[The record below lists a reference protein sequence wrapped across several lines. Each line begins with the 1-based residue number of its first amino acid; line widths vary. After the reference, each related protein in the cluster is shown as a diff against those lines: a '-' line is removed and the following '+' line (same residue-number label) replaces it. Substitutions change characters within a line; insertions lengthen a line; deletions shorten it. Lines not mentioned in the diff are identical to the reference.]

1 MSRKTIMITLVLVF
15 LMTSLGFGAQGQD
28 NPLIEQTILLTF
40 VPNIQFSPV
49 YVTIEKGYFA
59 EAGIQISDIEYLDEP
74 DIANLVAENRYRFG
88 VISGEQVIMAR
99 SAQRDLV
106 FVYEWF
112 QQFPVGI
119 VTPVNTGI
127 ESVADLVGHKVG
139 VPGRFGASYSGLS
152 ALLSAN
158 GLTEDDI
165 QLETI
170 GFTAPETVCVGYETD
185 YAQGVEASVVYIS
198 NEPFQI
204 EQNCTEVRVFPV
216 AEAVDM
222 VSNGLVTNAETIA
235 NDPALV
241 QAMVSAYDRGLRD
254 VINNPAEAYLLSAA
268 YVESLPLEDDL
279 KAALEIAASEQAAF
293 LATEPDREAIA
304 ESRIA
309 LWDNLTAQFD
319 MERLV
324 NLRVL
329 LDSIALWDADIPGL
343 TDPDSW
349 EVTQSV
355 LEQLE
360 FLSSPLTDL
369 SAAYTND
376 FVASDW
382 RPGRELSG
390 VGTTG
395 DAQPDCSL

>member
-15 LMTSLGFGAQGQD
+15 LVAGSGLSVQGQD
-28 NPLIEQTILLTF
+28 DAQIDQAILLTF

-59 EAGIQISDIEYLDEP
+59 EAGIRISDMEYLDEP
-74 DIANLVAENRYRFG
+74 DIANLIAENRYQFG
-88 VISGEQVIMAR
+88 TISGEQVIMAR
-99 SAQRDLV
+99 SEQRDIV

-119 VTPVNTGI
+119 ATPINTGI
-127 ESVADLVGHKVG
+127 ESVADLVGYKVG
-139 VPGRFGASYSGLS
+139 VPGRYGASYSGLV

-170 GFTAPETVCVGYETD
+170 GYTAPETLCVGYETD
-185 YAQGVEASVVYIS
+185 YAQGVEAAVVYIN

-204 EQNCTEVRVFPV
+204 EQNCTAVRVFPV
-216 AEAVDM
+216 VEAVDM
-222 VSNGLVTNAETIA
+222 VSNGLVTNETTLA

-241 QAMVSAYDRGLRD
+241 QAMVSAYDRGVRD
-254 VINNPAEAYLLSAA
+254 VIDNPAEAYLLSAK

-279 KAALEIAASEQAAF
+279 KAALEAAAADQAVF
-293 LATEPDREAIA
+293 LATNPDREAVA
-304 ESRIA
+304 ESRVA
-309 LWDNLTAQFD
+309 LWDNLVAQFD
-319 MERLV
+319 VEQLV

-329 LDSIALWDADIPGL
+329 LDTIVLWDADVPGL
-343 TDPDSW
+343 TDPASW

-355 LEQLE
+355 LQQSG
-360 FLSSPLTDL
+360 FLDSPLSDL
-369 SAAYTND
+369 GAAYTND
-376 FVASDW
+376 FVLAAGDQAQIGNLGSD
-382 RPGRELSG
+382 
-390 VGTTG
+390 
-395 DAQPDCSL
+395 